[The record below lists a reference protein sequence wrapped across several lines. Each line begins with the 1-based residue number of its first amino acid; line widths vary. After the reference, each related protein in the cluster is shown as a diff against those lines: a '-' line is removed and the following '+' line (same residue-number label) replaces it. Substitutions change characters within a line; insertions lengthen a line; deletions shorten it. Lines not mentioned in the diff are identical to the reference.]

1 MGGAPANA
9 RLTAVVGAILLVL
22 LAAEGATIP
31 WIGPLLTPHVFLGLL
46 LIPPVALKMA
56 STGWRFLRYYRHD
69 PAYVELGPPHAFMRF
84 LVAPVTVLTTFTLFG
99 TGILLVVEHPHGG
112 AILGLHK
119 VSFVVWFG
127 AMSLHVLGH
136 LRSLWPE
143 IAVSVPGRALVAAL
157 VAVAIAAGV
166 AFAMLELPAAHAWSH
181 WHEMRHAFDK

>member
-1 MGGAPANA
+1 MRGAAANA

-31 WIGPLLTPHVFLGLL
+31 WIGQLLTPHVFLGLM

-56 STGWRFLRYYRHD
+56 STGWRFVRYYRRD
-69 PAYVELGPPHAFMRF
+69 PAYVELGPPHPFMRF
-84 LVAPVTVLTTFTLFG
+84 LVAPVTVLTTITLFG

-112 AILGLHK
+112 AILALHK
-119 VSFVVWFG
+119 VSFIVWFG

-136 LRSLWPE
+136 VRSLRPE
-143 IAVSVPGRALVAAL
+143 IMVRLPGRVLLGGVIAL
-157 VAVAIAAGV
+157 AIAAGV

-181 WHEMRHAFDK
+181 WHEMSHAFDG